1 VNSDIHASD
10 EYRRAMIK
18 VFTRRALEAVLARV

>member
-1 VNSDIHASD
+1 VNSYIHASD

-18 VFTRRALEAVLARV
+18 VSTPGRSRRTGRA